1 MNSPARSGNDPD
13 YRLPRFIERH
23 GHGYVPGVT
32 SAQRLALEPVA
43 DWLED
48 VPTRAWSTCSQTA

>member
-1 MNSPARSGNDPD
+1 MNSPARSDNDPD

-23 GHGYVPGVT
+23 GHGYVRGVT

-48 VPTRAWSTCSQTA
+48 VPARA